1 MLRAC
6 GLNRTLLAARS
17 WHIHRVVV
25 VIDDLGA
32 VVAHCLE
39 YG

>member
-25 VIDDLGA
+25 IDDLGA